1 MIEAELPDG
10 TILEFPD
17 GTDPAVIQRVVRQ
30 RLGVSEEQSP
40 QGLSDTT
47 GVAPLRKE
55 GQTFGQALYENLV
68 GDGEVDTF
76 GEQVGDVIGTGAA
89 GVLRGIKGIAE
100 TPEMLFRLGKRGAEE
115 INQLTGV
122 RDPSEEKTAVF
133 DTATG
138 RAIQSGYEGIA
149 GLAGAD
155 PSGLQRKGETTAAQY
170 AGTIGEFL
178 PAAASLNPAN
188 IGKQTF
194 LQASP
199 TATKAMVAAGVGSE
213 TAGQLTEGTEYEPIA
228 RVVGAFASPA
238 ALTGLTGIKNKTVQF
253 TQKRAIEKPA
263 VETARQAK
271 DASYAA
277 FTNAGGKVDVQMSD
291 VVKDIEMS
299 IATDDLFLGYAPKLG
314 GTSAYVDEARQAVI
328 SLTGRDLNL
337 AQLDKF
343 RSSLSNIYKKSGF
356 DPRVAFIRDKIDDVI
371 QNAPIREGGKAGD
384 LINTARADFRRY
396 KKVEVFEEAMQKA
409 ERGAAK
415 TGSGGNIVNKY
426 LQAVDGI
433 LNSPA
438 KRRQFDKDEIAMM
451 EQFVLGDKSRDML
464 RLIGK
469 LSPSGNGLMAA
480 LNVAAIAQNPAFV
493 AGTVAGVAAKAG
505 SERRAIGELDTIR
518 KAIISGVAPENKK
531 GFENALRIFLGLQ
544 AN

>member
-1 MIEAELPDG
+1 MVEAELPDG

-17 GTDPAVIQRVVRQ
+17 GTDPAVIQRVVKQ
-30 RLGVSEEQSP
+30 RLGVAEEQGP
-40 QGLSDTT
+40 QGFSDVI

-89 GVLRGIKGIAE
+89 GVLRGIKGIVE
-100 TPEMLFRLGKRGAEE
+100 TPEMLVRLGKRGAEE
-115 INQLTGV
+115 INQFTGV
-122 RDPSEEKTAVF
+122 RDPNEEKTAVF

-138 RAIQSGYEGIA
+138 RGIQSGYEGVA
-149 GLAGAD
+149 GLFGAD
-155 PSGLQRKGETTAAQY
+155 PSGLQRKGETTTAQY

-178 PAAASLNPAN
+178 PAAASLNPVS
-188 IGKQTF
+188 IGKDAF
-194 LQASP
+194 LRASP
-199 TATKAMVAAGVGSE
+199 SATKAMVAAGIGSE
-213 TAGQLTEGTEYEPIA
+213 TAGQLTEGTEYEPYA

-238 ALTGLTGIKNKTVQF
+238 AISGLKGIKNKTVQF

-343 RSSLSNIYKKSGF
+343 RTSLSNIYKKSGF

-438 KRRQFDKDEIAMM
+438 KRRQFDKDEIEMM